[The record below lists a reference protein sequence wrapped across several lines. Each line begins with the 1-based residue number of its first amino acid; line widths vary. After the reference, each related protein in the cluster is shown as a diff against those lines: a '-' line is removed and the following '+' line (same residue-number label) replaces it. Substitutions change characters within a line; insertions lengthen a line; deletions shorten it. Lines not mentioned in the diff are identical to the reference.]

1 MDLKFGHKIFFLFL
15 LCAIGV
21 IKCASVTGAED
32 KLHDRVV
39 HGQKLSEKEH
49 FEHDGDGDDVHDP
62 DYDHEAFLGRDEA
75 HEFDQLTPGKCNIVV
90 TFSGFVTN
98 VLVKHCF

>member
-1 MDLKFGHKIFFLFL
+1 MDLKFGHKIFFLVLF
-15 LCAIGV
+15 CAIGV
-21 IKCASVTGAED
+21 IKCASVTGAEE
-32 KLHDRVV
+32 KLHDRVI

-75 HEFDQLTPGKCNIVV
+75 HEFDQLTPGKC
-90 TFSGFVTN
+90 FVEDTITSSS
-98 VLVKHCF
+98 HYQF